1 MLSLE
6 KKNLENFPNRF
17 INRLLKI
24 LTLVFPPLVLGLTMA
39 RVTVE
44 DCIEKI
50 PNRFDLVLT
59 AAQRARNI
67 QKGELLTIERDD
79 DKNPVIALREIAD
92 ETIDINQIEDRII
105 QSMQRLN
112 ESEEEITVPDEASE
126 TADEDM
132 TNLIGLESMENFEDS
147 GMQIGTGDE
156 LNATGFEDVDIASLD
171 ADN

>member
-1 MLSLE
+1 
-6 KKNLENFPNRF
+6 
-17 INRLLKI
+17 
-24 LTLVFPPLVLGLTMA
+24 MA

-67 QKGELLTIERDD
+67 QKGELLTIDRDD

-92 ETIDINQIEDRII
+92 ETININQIEDRII
-105 QSMQRLN
+105 QSMQRFN
-112 ESEEEITVPDEASE
+112 ESEEVTVSDEAST

-132 TNLIGLESMENFEDS
+132 SNMVGLESLENLEVS

-171 ADN
+171 ADQ

>member
-1 MLSLE
+1 
-6 KKNLENFPNRF
+6 
-17 INRLLKI
+17 
-24 LTLVFPPLVLGLTMA
+24 MA

-67 QKGELLTIERDD
+67 QKGELLTIDRDD
-79 DKNPVIALREIAD
+79 DKNPVIALREIAN

-105 QSMQRLN
+105 QSMQRFN
-112 ESEEEITVPDEASE
+112 ESEEEVTVSDEASA

-132 TNLIGLESMENFEDS
+132 SNMIGLGSIEHLEDS

-171 ADN
+171 ADQ

>member
-1 MLSLE
+1 
-6 KKNLENFPNRF
+6 
-17 INRLLKI
+17 
-24 LTLVFPPLVLGLTMA
+24 MA

-67 QKGELLTIERDD
+67 QKGELLTIDRDD

-92 ETIDINQIEDRII
+92 ETVDINQIEDRII
-105 QSMQRLN
+105 QSMQRFN
-112 ESEEEITVPDEASE
+112 ESEEEVTVSDEASA

-132 TNLIGLESMENFEDS
+132 SNMSGLESIETLEGS

-171 ADN
+171 ADQ

>member
-1 MLSLE
+1 
-6 KKNLENFPNRF
+6 
-17 INRLLKI
+17 
-24 LTLVFPPLVLGLTMA
+24 MA

-50 PNRFDLVLT
+50 PNRFDLVLA

-67 QKGELLTIERDD
+67 QKGELLTIDRDD

-92 ETIDINQIEDRII
+92 ETININQIEDRII
-105 QSMQRLN
+105 QSMQRFN
-112 ESEEEITVPDEASE
+112 ESEEVTVSDEAST

-132 TNLIGLESMENFEDS
+132 SNMVGLESLENLEVS
-147 GMQIGTGDE
+147 GMQIGTSDE

-171 ADN
+171 ADQ

>member
-1 MLSLE
+1 
-6 KKNLENFPNRF
+6 
-17 INRLLKI
+17 
-24 LTLVFPPLVLGLTMA
+24 MA

-67 QKGELLTIERDD
+67 QKGELLTIDRDD

-92 ETIDINQIEDRII
+92 ETIDIYQVEYRII
-105 QSMQRLN
+105 QSMQRFN
-112 ESEEEITVPDEASE
+112 ESEEEVTVSDEASAA
-126 TADEDM
+126 ADEDM
-132 TNLIGLESMENFEDS
+132 SNMIGLESMENLEVS
-147 GMQIGTGDE
+147 GMQIGTSDE

-171 ADN
+171 ADQ

>member
-1 MLSLE
+1 
-6 KKNLENFPNRF
+6 
-17 INRLLKI
+17 
-24 LTLVFPPLVLGLTMA
+24 MA

-67 QKGELLTIERDD
+67 QKGELLTIDRDD

-92 ETIDINQIEDRII
+92 ETVDINQIEEHII

-112 ESEEEITVPDEASE
+112 ESEEEVTVSDEASV

-132 TNLIGLESMENFEDS
+132 AKMIGLESIENLEVS

-171 ADN
+171 GDR

>member
-1 MLSLE
+1 
-6 KKNLENFPNRF
+6 
-17 INRLLKI
+17 
-24 LTLVFPPLVLGLTMA
+24 MA
-39 RVTVE
+39 RVTIE

-67 QKGELLTIERDD
+67 QKGELLTIDRDD

-92 ETIDINQIEDRII
+92 ETIDVNKIEDRII
-105 QSMQRLN
+105 QSMQRFN
-112 ESEEEITVPDEASE
+112 ESEEEVTVSDEASA

-132 TNLIGLESMENFEDS
+132 SNMIGLESLENLEVS

-171 ADN
+171 ADQ

>member
-1 MLSLE
+1 
-6 KKNLENFPNRF
+6 
-17 INRLLKI
+17 
-24 LTLVFPPLVLGLTMA
+24 MA

-67 QKGELLTIERDD
+67 QKGELLTIDRDD

-105 QSMQRLN
+105 QSMQRFN
-112 ESEEEITVPDEASE
+112 ESEEEATVSDEASA

-132 TNLIGLESMENFEDS
+132 SNMIGLEGIENLEVS
-147 GMQIGTGDE
+147 GIQIGTGDE

-171 ADN
+171 ADQ

>member
-1 MLSLE
+1 
-6 KKNLENFPNRF
+6 
-17 INRLLKI
+17 
-24 LTLVFPPLVLGLTMA
+24 MA

-67 QKGELLTIERDD
+67 QKGELLTIDRDD

-92 ETIDINQIEDRII
+92 ETIDIGHIEDRII
-105 QSMQRLN
+105 QSMQRFN
-112 ESEEEITVPDEASE
+112 ENEEEVSVSDEASA

-132 TNLIGLESMENFEDS
+132 SNMIGLESIENLEVS

-171 ADN
+171 ADQ

>member
-1 MLSLE
+1 
-6 KKNLENFPNRF
+6 
-17 INRLLKI
+17 
-24 LTLVFPPLVLGLTMA
+24 MA

-67 QKGELLTIERDD
+67 QKGELLTIDRDD

-92 ETIDINQIEDRII
+92 ETIDIGHIEDRII
-105 QSMQRLN
+105 QSMQRFN
-112 ESEEEITVPDEASE
+112 ENEEEVTISDEASA

-132 TNLIGLESMENFEDS
+132 SNMIGLENMESLEVS

-171 ADN
+171 ADQ

>member
-1 MLSLE
+1 
-6 KKNLENFPNRF
+6 
-17 INRLLKI
+17 
-24 LTLVFPPLVLGLTMA
+24 MA

-44 DCIEKI
+44 DCIDKI

-67 QKGELLTIERDD
+67 QKGELLTIDRDD

-92 ETIDINQIEDRII
+92 ETINVDQIEERII

-112 ESEEEITVPDEASE
+112 ESEEEVTVPDEASA

-132 TNLIGLESMENFEDS
+132 SNIIGVESLENLEDS

-171 ADN
+171 GDQ

>member
-1 MLSLE
+1 
-6 KKNLENFPNRF
+6 
-17 INRLLKI
+17 
-24 LTLVFPPLVLGLTMA
+24 MA

-67 QKGELLTIERDD
+67 QKGELLTIDRND

-92 ETIDINQIEDRII
+92 ETIDVNKIEDRLI
-105 QSMQRLN
+105 QSMQRFN
-112 ESEEEITVPDEASE
+112 ESEEEVTVSDEASA

-132 TNLIGLESMENFEDS
+132 SYMIGLESMENLEVS

-171 ADN
+171 ADQ

>member
-1 MLSLE
+1 
-6 KKNLENFPNRF
+6 
-17 INRLLKI
+17 
-24 LTLVFPPLVLGLTMA
+24 MA

-67 QKGELLTIERDD
+67 QKGELLTIDRDD

-105 QSMQRLN
+105 QSMQRFN
-112 ESEEEITVPDEASE
+112 ESEEEASVSDEASA

-132 TNLIGLESMENFEDS
+132 SNMIGLESLESLEVS

-171 ADN
+171 ADQ

>member
-1 MLSLE
+1 
-6 KKNLENFPNRF
+6 
-17 INRLLKI
+17 
-24 LTLVFPPLVLGLTMA
+24 MA

-67 QKGELLTIERDD
+67 QKGELRTIDRDA

-92 ETIDINQIEDRII
+92 ETININQIEDRII
-105 QSMQRLN
+105 QSMQRFN
-112 ESEEEITVPDEASE
+112 ESEEEVTVSDEASA

-132 TNLIGLESMENFEDS
+132 SSMIGLESLENLEGS

-171 ADN
+171 AD

>member
-1 MLSLE
+1 
-6 KKNLENFPNRF
+6 
-17 INRLLKI
+17 
-24 LTLVFPPLVLGLTMA
+24 MA

-67 QKGELLTIERDD
+67 QKGELLTIDRDD

-92 ETIDINQIEDRII
+92 ETIDINHIEDRII
-105 QSMQRLN
+105 QSMQRFN
-112 ESEEEITVPDEASE
+112 ESEEEVSVSDEASA
-126 TADEDM
+126 TANEDM
-132 TNLIGLESMENFEDS
+132 SNMIGLESLENLGVS

-171 ADN
+171 ADQ